1 MKSSTRSTKL
11 TPRQIR
17 KIVIIAVLIAAV
29 IAAVVLYLRKKVK
42 DNYAVDTTPEVTS
55 ASVTV
60 GSISTSVSGSGRLG
74 DDDAE
79 QIDIPSGVELETI
92 YVSPG
97 DKVSEGDILASV
109 KMSSVLSAMATVS
122 DEIDTLDSEISSAA
136 SSGTSTSITSSVSG
150 RVKKIYAGTGD
161 TIASVMYEHGAL
173 ALVSLDGYMAADI
186 ETDALAAGDSVTV
199 TSSDGK
205 TYTGTVSEVSLG
217 TATILVTDNGTVYG
231 DTVTISSADGETLGT
246 AELTIHDELKVVGYT
261 GTVSKISVTENSTVY
276 SGSGL
281 FTLTDTAKAA
291 SYQSLLSQRSEK
303 EETLE
308 QLIRIY
314 KEGALYTTIS
324 GTVKQISAEV
334 GSTESGQYFSV
345 SPDTT
350 MSMSVNVDES
360 DILSVSVGQSAVVS
374 VDSIENQTFPG
385 TVTAID
391 KIGTSSGG
399 VTTYTATITIQKTD
413 DMLSGMSASATVTI
427 EGVEDALLIPADALN
442 KTSSTYYVYTS
453 YDESTGELSGMTE
466 VTVGITN
473 SKYAEITSGLSEGDT
488 VYYTEQQ
495 TDSFNF
501 GGMGDF
507 GGGNADFGGVGGGNM
522 DFSGGGDFG
531 GGGGG
536 GPQGGSFPG

>member
-1 MKSSTRSTKL
+1 
-11 TPRQIR
+11 
-17 KIVIIAVLIAAV
+17 
-29 IAAVVLYLRKKVK
+29 
-42 DNYAVDTTPEVTS
+42 
-55 ASVTV
+55 
-60 GSISTSVSGSGRLG
+60 
-74 DDDAE
+74 
-79 QIDIPSGVELETI
+79 
-92 YVSPG
+92 
-97 DKVSEGDILASV
+97 
-109 KMSSVLSAMATVS
+109 
-122 DEIDTLDSEISSAA
+122 
-136 SSGTSTSITSSVSG
+136 
-150 RVKKIYAGTGD
+150 
-161 TIASVMYEHGAL
+161 MYEHGAL

-199 TSSDGK
+199 TASDGK
-205 TYTGTVSEVSLG
+205 AYTGTVSEVSLG

-261 GTVSKISVTENSTVY
+261 GTVSKISVTENSAVC
-276 SGSGL
+276 SGSKL

-291 SYQSLLSQRSEK
+291 SYQSLLSQRGEK

-308 QLIRIY
+308 QLICIY
-314 KEGALYTTIS
+314 KEGALYTTLS
-324 GTVKQISAEV
+324 DTVKQISAEV

-360 DILSVSVGQSAVVS
+360 DILSISVGQSAIVS
-374 VDSIENQTFPG
+374 VDSIEDQTLPG

-399 VTTYTATITIQKTD
+399 VTIYTATITIQKTD

-442 KTSSTYYVYTS
+442 KTSSAYYVYTS
-453 YDESTGELSGMTE
+453 YDESTDELSGMTE

-495 TDSFNF
+495 TDSFSF
-501 GGMGDF
+501 AGMGDF
-507 GGGNADFGGVGGGNM
+507 GGNVDFGGDM
-522 DFSGGGDFG
+522 DFSDFPGGDFS
-531 GGGGG
+531 GG